1 MQTTNHHKKQFLNK
15 CSIYDHVMVK
25 LKRGLNKD
33 LKLWEFFQRKN
44 WDKSISFLI
53 AFPKVFEIHLSNVC
67 NIFACKIVGSYHYI
81 DPHRF
86 YKYLVWKNLCVK
98 INLGSL
104 FWKSQITWNR
114 SGYQDNIFRKLIIAF
129 FNERTQGHKDLL
141 IHNFVQH
148 TSIFYTQ
155 THIYAS
161 KSVMPQNRHLAD
173 YSNHATIYM
182 VSLWKRTTKRLVH
195 VGACTWCGWNRVAIV
210 TQVHDGTHKR
220 I

>member
-1 MQTTNHHKKQFLNK
+1 
-15 CSIYDHVMVK
+15 
-25 LKRGLNKD
+25 
-33 LKLWEFFQRKN
+33 
-44 WDKSISFLI
+44 
-53 AFPKVFEIHLSNVC
+53 
-67 NIFACKIVGSYHYI
+67 VGSYHYI

-114 SGYQDNIFRKLIIAF
+114 RGYQDNIFRKLIIAF
-129 FNERTQGHKDLL
+129 FNEWTQGHKDLL

-161 KSVMPQNRHLAD
+161 KSLFILFINKSFYWFSISQHRVPFN
-173 YSNHATIYM
+173 S
-182 VSLWKRTTKRLVH
+182 RLENL
-195 VGACTWCGWNRVAIV
+195 GCDNSSPIE
-210 TQVHDGTHKR
+210 R
-220 I
+220 ILSKDT